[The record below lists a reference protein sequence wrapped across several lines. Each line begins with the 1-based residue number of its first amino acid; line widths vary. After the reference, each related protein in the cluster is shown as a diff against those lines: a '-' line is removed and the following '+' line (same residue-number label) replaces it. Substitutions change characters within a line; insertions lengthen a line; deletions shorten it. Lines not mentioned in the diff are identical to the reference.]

1 MAEINKDNY
10 REPISDVDLG
20 ANNFDFLSEETEEAL
35 PLEET
40 KEEKP
45 VNVSIKDS
53 IIKEEILPSKEEET
67 VTPNLS
73 AFPHIE
79 IEEQE
84 EVEEEPIKE
93 EKPVDVS
100 IKDSII
106 KEEAL
111 PLEETKEEVLPV
123 EDVNPLKRKIEIK
136 EASVEEEAPIEIEE
150 SYKEIRDAFWDK
162 INPANANRFKDLCLE
177 ENEENRNK
185 LNDLSVKVTF
195 LDDDLEDGVISEE
208 EAISKIKEIQS
219 KI

>member
-45 VNVSIKDS
+45 VDVSIKES
-53 IIKEEILPSKEEET
+53 IIKEEALPKEEILPSKEEET
-67 VTPNLS
+67 VTPDLS

-100 IKDSII
+100 IKESII
-106 KEEAL
+106 KEEA
-111 PLEETKEEVLPV
+111 LPV

-162 INPANANRFKDLCLE
+162 INPANVNRFKDLCLE

-195 LDDDLEDGVISEE
+195 LDDDLEDGMISEE
-208 EAISKIKEIQS
+208 EAISRIKEIQS